1 MSEVTEKNRKHML
14 FSDWFAQVL
23 FLVHRPLKVAGI
35 VGMAFSSITIVAGFG
50 HRCGR
55 RRPLKVAG
63 VAHSRWPASFIQGCD
78 PTLSG
83 NLP

>member
-1 MSEVTEKNRKHML
+1 ML

-35 VGMAFSSITIVAGFG
+35 VGMAFSSITIVAGFA

-63 VAHSRWPASFIQGCD
+63 FAHWCGRRLSFKVAGIQ
-78 PTLSG
+78 
-83 NLP
+83 